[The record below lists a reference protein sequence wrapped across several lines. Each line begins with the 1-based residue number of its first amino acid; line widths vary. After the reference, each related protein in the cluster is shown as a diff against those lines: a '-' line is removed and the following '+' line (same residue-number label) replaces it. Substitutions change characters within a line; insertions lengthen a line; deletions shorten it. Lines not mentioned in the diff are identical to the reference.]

1 MPVACTWKYHRPDSN
16 AGSGNTAL
24 PPRKSA
30 SRPPPTP
37 PFPSNNPPTT
47 LTPPRRSPEGRPA
60 GRVTPPAASC
70 SRALTRPNA
79 GRSSGLNFS
88 WRKPTPSKKSLASCM
103 PPRPAGGASS
113 TGNVGLNG
121 WKRTCSPG
129 SVLFPY
135 PRSPPPCC
143 STRCAKLKSAGPG
156 KRHTHCGRR
165 LARCSAMG
173 WPPPLRAQSRSRP
186 SRRAAAAE
194 HQAHGRH
201 PGARTGRRT
210 DAGHPRLFRPASHT
224 RRPAPVRPALP
235 APRQHA
241 GHAMERAGLQAG
253 GERNLWAHQGNKD
266 RSDHTGNRSHRLQGA
281 DRPSQR
287 HQRETATGPEA
298 GHAASGLRRGAGAR
312 CLLRG
317 AGVRAMNGMSNAKEA
332 LIAEVLGDMA
342 SLIERIE
349 KLGPDMEVSRRELLK
364 ASNHLA
370 FQMSGFEGRIAKLSE
385 NAVDLCVSQI
395 NQKASGVCANTQ
407 NTQIAAMQSAAR
419 EMFNKEFLPVVNRV
433 VSQLEQLARLFQP
446 DRNPWL
452 PWLTH
457 GGAFVTGAA
466 LTWLVVVM
474 IWVR

>member
-1 MPVACTWKYHRPDSN
+1 MRTATARTEQRVTNSRTVPEQKPINETGADRSTGQKLTQACAAPKKSPKPSP
-16 AGSGNTAL
+16 
-24 PPRKSA
+24 PPR
-30 SRPPPTP
+30 T
-37 PFPSNNPPTT
+37 
-47 LTPPRRSPEGRPA
+47 
-60 GRVTPPAASC
+60 
-70 SRALTRPNA
+70 
-79 GRSSGLNFS
+79 
-88 WRKPTPSKKSLASCM
+88 PTPSSAQGAPNEDRRHQLLRQRGQVHRR
-103 PPRPAGGASS
+103 PPSAAAPHPRRRPHRHREPERRRG
-113 TGNVGLNG
+113 
-121 WKRTCSPG
+121 PG
-129 SVLFPY
+129 SGPA
-135 PRSPPPCC
+135 RSPV
-143 STRCAKLKSAGPG
+143 
-156 KRHTHCGRR
+156 
-165 LARCSAMG
+165 
-173 WPPPLRAQSRSRP
+173 
-186 SRRAAAAE
+186 RRAAGVPADRLQRGGGHRGEQRGGTDGPDAALPR
-194 HQAHGRH
+194 QPRGLRCLRGAHGAGDQTAAGHHRH
-201 PGARTGRRT
+201 PHRAEPARRSGFAPEAGGQHGRNRHRGGPSLSSPGGVPQAAA
-210 DAGHPRLFRPASHT
+210 DRPGE
-224 RRPAPVRPALP
+224 P
-235 APRQHA
+235 
-241 GHAMERAGLQAG
+241 ELQAG

-287 HQRETATGPEA
+287 HQREAGTGPEA

>member
-1 MPVACTWKYHRPDSN
+1 
-16 AGSGNTAL
+16 
-24 PPRKSA
+24 
-30 SRPPPTP
+30 
-37 PFPSNNPPTT
+37 
-47 LTPPRRSPEGRPA
+47 
-60 GRVTPPAASC
+60 
-70 SRALTRPNA
+70 
-79 GRSSGLNFS
+79 
-88 WRKPTPSKKSLASCM
+88 
-103 PPRPAGGASS
+103 
-113 TGNVGLNG
+113 
-121 WKRTCSPG
+121 
-129 SVLFPY
+129 
-135 PRSPPPCC
+135 
-143 STRCAKLKSAGPG
+143 
-156 KRHTHCGRR
+156 
-165 LARCSAMG
+165 
-173 WPPPLRAQSRSRP
+173 
-186 SRRAAAAE
+186 
-194 HQAHGRH
+194 
-201 PGARTGRRT
+201 
-210 DAGHPRLFRPASHT
+210 
-224 RRPAPVRPALP
+224 
-235 APRQHA
+235 
-241 GHAMERAGLQAG
+241 
-253 GERNLWAHQGNKD
+253 
-266 RSDHTGNRSHRLQGA
+266 
-281 DRPSQR
+281 
-287 HQRETATGPEA
+287 
-298 GHAASGLRRGAGAR
+298 
-312 CLLRG
+312 
-317 AGVRAMNGMSNAKEA
+317 MNGMSNAKEA